1 MDYLSIILC
10 LLPTASFHVLGAAA
24 GAADGAAAGAA
35 AGSASGFAAS
45 LDGVPPPGNTF
56 LKTFDMIFGG
66 SLPVTRL
73 HRNEYVCILRV
84 VVSILNSYGS
94 KHVHY
99 HST

>member
-1 MDYLSIILC
+1 MLI
-10 LLPTASFHVLGAAA
+10 THRFHVLGAAA

-45 LDGVPPPGNTF
+45 LAAAPPPGNTF
-56 LKTFDMIFGG
+56 FKTFDMIFGG
-66 SLPVTRL
+66 SFPVTRL
-73 HRNEYVCILRV
+73 HRIEHVYMSKV

-99 HST
+99 QPT